1 MYVADLISTIQ
12 ELRLLALEYDLLE
25 DYWTLVELEKY
36 IAAEAHIY
44 H

>member
-1 MYVADLISTIQ
+1 MYLAHILTTIQ

-25 DYWTLVELEKY
+25 DYWTLVELEEY
-36 IAAEAHIY
+36 ISAEATIY